1 MAELMYISN
10 RLGES
15 LSLSK
20 MFVSSAHNGHTVRIT
35 PHCNCANPAYNAL
48 YLARQEHLAE
58 THVHYALVKPY
69 PRGVEG
75 SMVIM
80 FTEPKLVFEDGA
92 SEDEILEYLGE
103 TRWNG

>member
-1 MAELMYISN
+1 MAALMYISS
-10 RLGES
+10 RLGEP
-15 LSLSK
+15 LSVSK
-20 MFVSSAHNGHTVRIT
+20 MFVSSAHNGHTVRII
-35 PHCNCANPAYNAL
+35 PACNCANPAYNAL
-48 YLARQEHLAE
+48 YFTRQEHLAE
-58 THVHYALVKPY
+58 THVHYALVKTY

-75 SMVIM
+75 STTIM